1 LSTKRNPAAAA
12 GEAPASRQGPA
23 YVERDA
29 CDAFRAEQR
38 EAHARTWQELRSLRR
53 LVIMLVVG
61 GQLFAGGVNVA
72 GFGYWIDRHAA
83 QPHASTLRL
92 IAEAR
97 AETRQDLRDLR
108 REVHDLL
115 VSVLEHSG
123 TRRDPPAPEKGE
135 PPCPAP

>member
-1 LSTKRNPAAAA
+1 MSTKRNPAASAA
-12 GEAPASRQGPA
+12 EVLASRGHRA
-23 YVERDA
+23 YVDRDA

-72 GFGYWIDRHAA
+72 GFSYWIDRHAA
-83 QPHASTLRL
+83 QPHASTLRM
-92 IAEAR
+92 IAETR

-108 REVHDLL
+108 REVHDLV
-115 VSVLEHSG
+115 VSVLKHAGDRLEE
-123 TRRDPPAPEKGE
+123 PAPEKGAS
-135 PPCPAP
+135 PCPAP